1 MSKFAN
7 STIIALA
14 GLVTSLATVAIVT
27 LVDMWTG
34 HNIFTLSV
42 LVVIPAGA
50 VGCGFA
56 AASGYF
62 LTAKFLHQRPTK
74 ILLLQMIVIAA
85 LTQVLIYW
93 AEYKTLV
100 VDGTNV
106 SDFIPFTQ
114 YLDITM
120 TSAHMKM
127 GRALTSD
134 MGEVGSFGYWLAFF
148 DFIGFLGG
156 GVAVYLAL
164 KALPTCEACDKYLRQ
179 ALTKKDSFA
188 DIDDFVPYYDNV
200 YANPVDSPEFAAHV
214 GREYSAGKAQK
225 GTINLT
231 TLVYECPQCFGQ
243 SVMETVQVSN
253 GRDWKDVDTLKRF
266 VTMPKGVDVRPSFS

>member
-56 AASGYF
+56 AASGYS

-156 GVAVYLAL
+156 GVL
-164 KALPTCEACDKYLRQ
+164 C
-179 ALTKKDSFA
+179 
-188 DIDDFVPYYDNV
+188 
-200 YANPVDSPEFAAHV
+200 
-214 GREYSAGKAQK
+214 AGIK
-225 GTINLT
+225 
-231 TLVYECPQCFGQ
+231 EGQ
-243 SVMETVQVSN
+243 RGDLGQ
-253 GRDWKDVDTLKRF
+253 GC
-266 VTMPKGVDVRPSFS
+266 